1 LQEYVLLSQDRAEAI
16 VHRRANGWRAE
27 ALTAGEL
34 RFESLDIAIPLATIY
49 EDVPPG

>member
-1 LQEYVLLSQDRAEAI
+1 MLLSQDRAEAI